1 MAILACQLVLLI
13 RTNQTLF
20 LPVDPL
26 QEQAVLMPLGQT
38 TLEQN
43 SANIP
48 LSFSKNVSA
57 GYEIEWI
64 ILPDGR
70 RRVREQIG

>member
-43 SANIP
+43 SANSP